1 MCGQLDESWGG
12 KVTLSRVYP
21 HALVVDRLHHKPEIS
36 ACYEVFYGALACLVC
51 QSLES
56 LR

>member
-36 ACYEVFYGALACLVC
+36 ACYEVFYGPLACLVC